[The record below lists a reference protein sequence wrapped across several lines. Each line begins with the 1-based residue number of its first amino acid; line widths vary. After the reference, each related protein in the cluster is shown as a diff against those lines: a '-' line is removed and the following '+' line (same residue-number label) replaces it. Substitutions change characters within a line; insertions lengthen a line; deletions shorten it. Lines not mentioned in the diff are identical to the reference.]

1 MKKKLLIT
9 IVGVILI
16 IVLSTVVTIVVAN
29 PNPSY
34 LGQLNGIVLDEN
46 EDYGMCTGVGEF
58 NPDNPEDLSDE
69 MKELIGVPITLY
81 ELGTANTISIKL
93 EDKFSYT
100 GDISIIVVAKDH
112 VDKTLGLI
120 THKIEK
126 SGEYLAKIIDISSL
140 SNINAIHHYDVYA
153 WDSEHNIVP
162 VTINCNVVNNL

>member
-16 IVLSTVVTIVVAN
+16 TILSAVVTIVVAN

-46 EDYGMCTGVGEF
+46 EDYGMCTGVAEF
-58 NPDNPEDLSDE
+58 NPDNPEDLSPE
-69 MKELIGVPITLY
+69 MKEFIGVPITLY

-100 GDISIIVVAKDH
+100 GDISIIVVAKDQ

-126 SGEYLAKIIDISSL
+126 SSEYLAKIVDISSL
-140 SNINAIHHYDVYA
+140 STIDSIHHYDVYA

-162 VTINCNVVNNL
+162 VTINCNVVNDL